1 MEPRQQRDLLPVDMS
16 RPDWRLRPKARYGH
30 RGRTTPRRPSMT
42 KYLLLKH
49 YRGAPE
55 AVNDV
60 PIDKW
65 TPAEID
71 DHRRYMAH
79 FATRLE
85 GTGEYVDGQALSPE
99 GT

>member
-1 MEPRQQRDLLPVDMS
+1 MPAR
-16 RPDWRLRPKARYGH
+16 RPSLIGKHWRVNSFARFH
-30 RGRTTPRRPSMT
+30 RGRTTPRRPSIT

-60 PIDKW
+60 PMDQW
-65 TPAEID
+65 TPQEIQ
-71 DHRRYMAH
+71 DHLQYMAD

-85 GTGEYVDGQALSPE
+85 GTGEYVDSHRRSPT
-99 GT
+99 GPSRRPRT